1 MLEDIRDKKT
11 NKITYAL
18 VIIAGIGMLF
28 IGVPFF
34 GQRGPDSTVATVN
47 GHNITLNA
55 YNAAHREV
63 QQQTPD
69 LPDADIKERTLRR
82 LIEQSLFQQHALDSR
97 YVLPDAALYRIIKN
111 QFGDNERYTAWL
123 RANGLNAETYQ
134 DGVRREQTVATYYRA
149 LQTGQAENH
158 PLLQHYRQA
167 LAQER
172 GYTLY
177 TLPRA
182 PVAAAVS
189 LDDKALEAYYQAHS
203 DQYASA
209 ETVDIDYTLYDIA
222 DLAVSDE
229 QIATARKNSEKRS
242 GRYIIFDDGK
252 VADEAAAA
260 IRAGEKTFADYWQAV
275 TGKTTAGETGTLDPA
290 SKEQSVTPEIG
301 AALFAL
307 EKAGDISPVVKS
319 EYGNMLIELGSI
331 ESGNRSG
338 DELRRLAAQQNI
350 DTYNTRANQAFDAS
364 QGGQPLSAIAGITGG
379 KIASL
384 KNISA
389 ASQDVPWLQNPR
401 IREQLFGDKA
411 LAENKTADP
420 VEVAPQQTVFFV
432 VTHREKPQPRAFA
445 EAKNDVERD
454 YRNSEA
460 DKTLQKRSAA
470 LQKALAGDNR
480 DESSK
485 LIREYGVETRTI
497 EPVNR
502 FASEPL
508 IPQLFASPARVS
520 VLKTANGDTVV
531 ARLDSVRAGD
541 SNALPENIRQG
552 ADYEWQMQEMAGI
565 YSSYSD
571 WLYRHA
577 DIKIHD
583 DVLQNR

>member
-1 MLEDIRDKKT
+1 MLEDIREKKT
-11 NKITYAL
+11 NRI
-18 VIIAGIGMLF
+18 IIAGIGMLF

-34 GQRGPDSTVATVN
+34 NHGPDMTVATVN
-47 GHNITLNA
+47 GQDIPLSAYNNA
-55 YNAAHREV
+55 YRDV
-63 QQQTPD
+63 QQQSPGLSETE
-69 LPDADIKERTLRR
+69 LKQRTVRA
-82 LIEQSLFQQHALDSR
+82 LIERSLFEQHALDSR
-97 YVLPDAALYRIIKN
+97 YRLPDSALYRIIKQ
-111 QFGDNERYTAWL
+111 QFGDDKTYQQFLNSRGL
-123 RANGLNAETYQ
+123 RADTFQES
-134 DGVRREQTVATYYRA
+134 VRREQSINGYYAA
-149 LQTGQAENH
+149 LQAGNGNS
-158 PLLQHYRQA
+158 PLEQHYLQSA
-167 LAQER
+167 AQQR

-182 PVAAAVS
+182 PIAAAVS
-189 LDDKALEAYYQAHS
+189 VSEADLQKYYEAHGER
-203 DQYASA
+203 YATPES
-209 ETVDIDYTLYDIA
+209 VDINYTIYDIA
-222 DLAVSDE
+222 DLPVSDE
-229 QIATARKNSEKRS
+229 QIAKARSSSERRG
-242 GRYIIFDDGK
+242 GRYLIIDDAK
-252 VADEAAAA
+252 AAADAAAA
-260 IRAGEKTFADYWQAV
+260 IKAGEKTFADYWQAV
-275 TGKTTAGETGTLDPA
+275 ENKTLAGQTGELSPNAKGKGV
-290 SKEQSVTPEIG
+290 SPEVDE
-301 AALFAL
+301 ALFAL
-307 EKAGDISPVVKS
+307 EKTGDTSPVINS
-319 EYGNMLIELGSI
+319 EYGNILVELGTI
-331 ESGNRSG
+331 DSGNRSD
-338 DELRRLAAQQNI
+338 DELRRLAAAENE
-350 DTYNTRANQAFDAS
+350 TAYNDHANQAFDAS

-460 DKTLQKRSAA
+460 DKTLQERSAA

-497 EPVNR
+497 ESVNR